1 MQKRDIL
8 IVGQGLAGSLLALE
22 LEKRKK
28 NVMIIDNNPS
38 VSSSKVAA
46 GLYNPITGRK
56 MAKTWLADELFPNL
70 SKSYQDLEKKIRAK
84 FNFSKTIYR
93 PFNNVEEQNDWSL
106 RTTELGHTSYIKLT
120 VNYPTG
126 IDQLI
131 DPLGGFFI
139 NYFGMID
146 VPKLI
151 SEGKKYFKIK
161 DMYTEQSVLLET
173 LEVGEAHVK
182 LGSFEADMII
192 FCEGPLAENNPLWSD
207 LKFKL
212 VKGEILDVSC
222 LLKMNHV
229 ISKGIFML
237 PFKDYMRVGYTYD
250 KENQNDE
257 PTETGKLELLN
268 RLSKLYKGKVKILK
282 HRAGLRPAIFDRKP
296 FIGFH
301 DKYKNVTIFNGFGSK
316 GVSLIPYFAMNLADH
331 ICFGK
336 KMYSEVNPV
345 R

>member
-22 LEKRKK
+22 LEKRGKK
-28 NVMIIDNNPS
+28 VMIIDNNPS

-56 MAKTWLADELFPNL
+56 MAKTWLADEIFPNL
-70 SKSYQDLEKKIRAK
+70 SKFYQDLEKKIDAK
-84 FNFSKTIYR
+84 FHFCKTIYR

-106 RTTELGHTSYIKLT
+106 RTIELGYAFYIKLT
-120 VNYPTG
+120 VNYPMG
-126 IDQLI
+126 INQLI
-131 DPLGGFFI
+131 NPLGGFFI
-139 NYFGMID
+139 NCSGMID

-151 SEGKKYFKIK
+151 SECKKYFKIK
-161 DMYTEQSVLLET
+161 GMYTQESVRVET

-182 LGSFEADMII
+182 LGSFEADKII
-192 FCEGPLAENNPLWSD
+192 FCEGPLAVNNPLWSD
-207 LKFKL
+207 LKFNL

-222 LLKMNHV
+222 RLVMNLV
-229 ISKGIFML
+229 LSKGIFML
-237 PFKDYMRVGYTYD
+237 PYKGYVRVGSTYD
-250 KENQNDE
+250 NENQNEE
-257 PTETGKLELLN
+257 PTEKGKLELLN
-268 RLSKLYKGKVKILK
+268 RLSKLYKGNVKILE
-282 HRAGLRPAIFDRKP
+282 HRAGLRPATFDRKP

-301 DKYKNVTIFNGFGSK
+301 DKYKNVAIFNGFGSK

-336 KMYSEVNPV
+336 KMYLEVNPL